1 MMMKETMLNTTSK
14 YLILYAHCFI
24 KSNVYF
30 RGRELQKRVAE
41 RLKEAEV
48 DGRDRSKEK
57 EEIEELR
64 NRIFAGEHE
73 DPNAEFE
80 RVCFNLYIL

>member
-1 MMMKETMLNTTSK
+1 MS
-14 YLILYAHCFI
+14 YY
-24 KSNVYF
+24 Y

-48 DGRDRSKEK
+48 DNRDRLKEK

-80 RVCFNLYIL
+80 RVSFTV